1 MSEDIFVDYKVKPYE
16 FEKES
21 KDIKNNIVV
30 PRDSSKNSGT
40 LYAFTQGL
48 FKPNQKLFIMVS
60 PLKQEKNLTNY
71 LCSMTGKHF
80 LREVRDVSIFKDYY
94 VVTWRPEE

>member
-48 FKPNQKLFIMVS
+48 FKPNQKLFIMVFR
-60 PLKQEKNLTNY
+60 LRQETLSAS
-71 LCSMTGKHF
+71 LCSMAGKHF